1 VERLCQL
8 SLGGLERVLRGAV
21 AVDRGLAVGAQRGG
35 QRLERLEARV
45 AGAHGLGVRAFVRLQ
60 LLPRTQTNE
69 EEEEEVEDE
78 VVVEE
83 QEQEQEQEQEEDR

>member
-1 VERLCQL
+1 MPVVKRLCQL
-8 SLGGLERVLRGAV
+8 SLGGLQRVLRGAV

-35 QRLERLEARV
+35 QRLECLEARV

-60 LLPRTQTNE
+60 LLPRTQTKEE

-78 VVVEE
+78 VVVVEEE
-83 QEQEQEQEQEEDR
+83 QEEEDR